1 MGPQGPAGL
10 SGQQVVSTGLVTVT
24 LQADKTT
31 MMEVT
36 CLTNQRVFGGGFEMT
51 AASNAVVSVYPIAS
65 FPPTQTKWRVVLKS
79 NQATDAVFNFR
90 VYAVC
95 AFSN

>member
-1 MGPQGPAGL
+1 
-10 SGQQVVSTGLVTVT
+10 VVSTGIVIVT

-31 MMEVT
+31 LLEAT

-51 AASNAVVSVYPIAS
+51 APPGASVASVYPIAS
-65 FPPTQTKWRVVLKS
+65 FPPTQTKWRVVVKS
-79 NQATDAVFNFR
+79 NQSADAVFNFR

>member
-1 MGPQGPAGL
+1 
-10 SGQQVVSTGLVTVT
+10 VVSTGLVTVT

-31 MMEVT
+31 MMEIS
-36 CLTNQRVFGGGFEMT
+36 CLTNQRVFGGGWEVT
-51 AASNAVVSVYPIAS
+51 PPVNTVVSVYPLAS
-65 FPPTQTKWRVVLKS
+65 FAPTQTKWRVVLKS
-79 NQATDAVFNFR
+79 NQSADAVFNFR